1 MSKQNQWVKVKIKTK
16 KQKAKWDWSGQTFLT
31 RTIWGT
37 PTKKKD
43 PESQRIVLTHKSW
56 GQRGS
61 GKLVQV
67 QSPEKKHMKV
77 AWHRLKHWWR
87 FQDEPFILYPVCW
100 KTRGARSAGSFCS
113 GPGTITSQCNVR
125 GNQSAAWM
133 GATGV
138 NQSEKDKHGTGS
150 LADWHL
156 FLRQY
161 SNWSLP
167 VIASFIFTGC
177 IFLSFFLWMISRIIS
192 MMELVL
198 LCVIFAVLCICV
210 ALNNSPGAFFY
221 WLILFILIKKCRKWF
236 CSRNFL
242 TKNSDGDV

>member
-1 MSKQNQWVKVKIKTK
+1 MSQSENKNEK
-16 KQKAKWDWSGQTFLT
+16 KKAKWDWSGQTFLT

-43 PESQRIVLTHKSW
+43 PESQRIVLTHQSW

-113 GPGTITSQCNVR
+113 GPETITSQCNVR

-156 FLRQY
+156 FLRHVFKLKPS
-161 SNWSLP
+161 SNRIVHFYWLYF
-167 VIASFIFTGC
+167 SF
-177 IFLSFFLWMISRIIS
+177 FLSFSEWFPGSSVWWNWFYCVLY
-192 MMELVL
+192 L
-198 LCVIFAVLCICV
+198 LCCVFVLHWITLQ
-210 ALNNSPGAFFY
+210 ALFSIDWFF
-221 WLILFILIKKCRKWF
+221 L
-236 CSRNFL
+236 S
-242 TKNSDGDV
+242 

>member
-1 MSKQNQWVKVKIKTK
+1 MSQSEKKTRKKTK
-16 KQKAKWDWSGQTFLT
+16 AKCDWSGQTFLT

-37 PTKKKD
+37 PTKEKD

-100 KTRGARSAGSFCS
+100 KPEQRALQGAFVQDLGQ
-113 GPGTITSQCNVR
+113 SQVS

-138 NQSEKDKHGTGS
+138 NQSEKDKHGTGR

-156 FLRQY
+156 FLHQY

-177 IFLSFFLWMISRIIS
+177 IFLSFSEWFLGSSVWWNWFYCV
-192 MMELVL
+192 LYL
-198 LCVIFAVLCICV
+198 LCCVFVLCWITLQ
-210 ALNNSPGAFFY
+210 ALFSSLSIDWFF
-221 WLILFILIKKCRKWF
+221 L
-236 CSRNFL
+236 S
-242 TKNSDGDV
+242 